1 MAIDVC
7 RLVESDIVVDL
18 AHEICRITSPLGGE
32 KPLAVHVA
40 RRLRDLAEAH
50 GVPYQLEILPR
61 GGTDAGSMQRAR
73 GGAAAVTLSIPSRYV
88 HTGYEQAS
96 RHDIAGA
103 ITLLAR
109 FLEDAGSRSYRYEQ

>member
-1 MAIDVC
+1 VC

-18 AHEICRITSPLGGE
+18 AQEICRIPSPLGGE
-32 KPLAVHVA
+32 KPFGVYVA
-40 RRLRDLAEAH
+40 RRLRDLPEAH
-50 GVPYQLEILPR
+50 EVPYQLEILPR

-73 GGAAAVTLSIPSRYV
+73 GGAAAVTLSIPSCYV
-88 HTGYEQAS
+88 HTGNEMAN

-109 FLEDAGSRSYRYEQ
+109 FLEDAGSRSYRYES